1 MPEADAPGDRLRHVH
16 LAGYASAVPTNL
28 SVVPTGSLV
37 VIGGAEDKL
46 GRLRVLSRFLELA
59 GGEGAHLAVCA
70 TASSLGEEAE
80 FLYEDVFIGLG
91 AGSVMS
97 ASPKTRVSANDPR
110 WSERFSSVTG
120 LFFTGGNQLILSQV
134 AAGTVFG
141 DAVRAFHRSG
151 QVIGGTSA
159 GASVMSEHMVAFG
172 TGGATP
178 KNRIA
183 QMSRGLG
190 LLPDLVIDQHFE
202 QRNRYGRLL
211 SLVAQSPSLLGLG
224 IDEDT
229 AAVITGDRLLEV
241 IGRGS
246 VFIVDGANVVT
257 NAATAS
263 RTQPLLV
270 SGAVLHVLP
279 AGSYFDLRERHL
291 LDPAPAVHPGEVAD
305 LAATVAEAGRLARRR
320 VDRSND

>member
-1 MPEADAPGDRLRHVH
+1 MP
-16 LAGYASAVPTNL
+16 SSL
-28 SVVPTGSLV
+28 SLVSRGPLV

-46 GRLRVLSRFLELA
+46 GRLRVLSRFVELA
-59 GGEGAHLAVCA
+59 GGEKARIAVCA
-70 TASSLGEEAE
+70 TASSLGDAAE
-80 FLYEDVFIGLG
+80 FLYEDVFLGLG
-91 AGSVMS
+91 AESVIS
-97 ASPKTRVSANDPR
+97 ASPKTRVAANDPR
-110 WSERFSSVTG
+110 WTDRLSSVTG

-134 AAGTVFG
+134 AAGTEFG
-141 DAVRAFHRSG
+141 SAVRAFHHSG
-151 QVIGGTSA
+151 RVIGGTSA

-190 LLPDLVIDQHFE
+190 LLPDLVIDQHFD

-211 SLVAQSPSLLGLG
+211 SLIAQSPSLLGLG

-229 AAVITGDRLLEV
+229 AAVIADGQLLEV

-257 NAATAS
+257 NSATAS

-279 AGSYFDLRERHL
+279 ADNHFDLRERQL
-291 LDPAPAVHPGEVAD
+291 MDPRPAVHPGEVAD
-305 LAATVAEAGRLARRR
+305 LAATVSDARQRASRR
-320 VDRSND
+320 IDRRSD

>member
-1 MPEADAPGDRLRHVH
+1 MRSH
-16 LAGYASAVPTNL
+16 LAGYASAVPSSL
-28 SVVPTGSLV
+28 SLVSRGPLV

-46 GRLRVLSRFLELA
+46 GRLRVLSRFVELA
-59 GGEGAHLAVCA
+59 GGHDARLAVCA
-70 TASSLGEEAE
+70 TASSLGEEAA
-80 FLYEDVFIGLG
+80 FLYEDVFLGLG
-91 AGSVMS
+91 ARSVIS
-97 ASPKTRVSANDPR
+97 ASPKTRVAANDPR
-110 WSERFSSVTG
+110 WLERLDDVTG

-134 AAGTVFG
+134 AAGTEFG
-141 DAVRAFHRSG
+141 GAVRAFHQSG
-151 QVIGGTSA
+151 RVIGGTSA

-190 LLPDLVIDQHFE
+190 LLPELVIDQHFD

-211 SLVAQSPSLLGLG
+211 SLIAQSPSLLGLG

-229 AAVITGDRLLEV
+229 AAVISDGQLLEV

-279 AGSYFDLRERHL
+279 SENRFDLGERQL
-291 LDPAPAVHPGEVAD
+291 VEPKPAVHPGEVAD
-305 LAATVAEAGRLARRR
+305 LAATVSDARQRARRR
-320 VDRSND
+320 IDRRSD

>member
-1 MPEADAPGDRLRHVH
+1 MP
-16 LAGYASAVPTNL
+16 SSL
-28 SVVPTGSLV
+28 SLVSRGPLV

-46 GRLRVLSRFLELA
+46 GRLRVLSRFVELA
-59 GGEGAHLAVCA
+59 GGPNAHLAVCS
-70 TASSLGEEAE
+70 TASSLGEETE
-80 FLYEDVFIGLG
+80 FLYEDVFLGLG
-91 AGSVMS
+91 ARSVLS
-97 ASPKTRVSANDPR
+97 ASPKTRVAANDPR
-110 WSERFSSVTG
+110 WSDRLSAVTG
-120 LFFTGGNQLILSQV
+120 VFFTGGNQLILSQV
-134 AAGTVFG
+134 AAGTEFG
-141 DAVRAFHRSG
+141 DAVRAFHHSG
-151 QVIGGTSA
+151 RVIGGTSA

-229 AAVITGDRLLEV
+229 AAVVSNGRLLEV

-246 VFIVDGANVVT
+246 VFIVDGAHVVT
-257 NAATAS
+257 NSATAS
-263 RTQPLLV
+263 RSQPLLV

-279 AGSYFDLRERHL
+279 TGNAFDLSERQL
-291 LDPAPAVHPGEVAD
+291 VDPAPAVHPGEVAD
-305 LAATVAEAGRLARRR
+305 LAATVSDARRLARRR
-320 VDRSND
+320 VDRRSD